1 MSYDDL
7 VANARR
13 RIRARSAQAAIRW
26 LRKAVG
32 QDPSRPEAFNLLG
45 AATALKGEVYKAQ
58 NYYRAALAL
67 DPTYAPAL
75 TNLEHSGR
83 FSPPHDVELGDEPGP
98 ARSTGA
104 MGAQGPTRESPRGRL
119 PR

>member
-1 MSYDDL
+1 MTPVPYDDL

-13 RIRARSAQAAIRW
+13 RIRARSAEAAVRW
-26 LRKAVG
+26 LRKAIC

-45 AATALKGEVYKAQ
+45 AATALKGEIYQAQ

-67 DPTYAPAL
+67 DPTYTPAL

-83 FSPPHDVELGDEPGP
+83 FSPRRELELGEDPVPG
-98 ARSTGA
+98 AS
-104 MGAQGPTRESPRGRL
+104 
-119 PR
+119 

>member
-1 MSYDDL
+1 VTYDDL

-13 RIRARSAQAAIRW
+13 RIRARAAEAAIRW
-26 LRKAVG
+26 VRKAIC

-45 AATALKGEVYKAQ
+45 AATALKGGVYQAQ

-75 TNLEHSGR
+75 ANLEHSGR
-83 FSPPHDVELGDEPGP
+83 FAPHHHLELGDD
-98 ARSTGA
+98 AAT
-104 MGAQGPTRESPRGRL
+104 RGR
-119 PR
+119 

>member
-7 VANARR
+7 VADARL
-13 RIRARSAQAAIRW
+13 RIQARSLEVAIHG
-26 LRKAVG
+26 LREAIG

-45 AATALKGEVYKAQ
+45 AATALKGEVYQAQ

-75 TNLEHSGR
+75 TNLEHSGM
-83 FSPPHDVELGDEPGP
+83 FSPHHELELGQDAAPDAP
-98 ARSTGA
+98 
-104 MGAQGPTRESPRGRL
+104 
-119 PR
+119 